1 MLAVRQLPALCFMLV
16 VSWFAVIAFAQD
28 RPGFNTNADNLM
40 LVLRES
46 FGANKQDEEL
56 KAVGKVKAKLPDGKE
71 IEFEMASFEF
81 IGDMHIRLVFD
92 GPQSMSNATP
102 ADLARLNLN
111 TEQALRLA
119 VSNVKRVYGE
129 PTVKPWTAGLMEVSG
144 KSPDLDS
151 SYFLDREFWRGL
163 LKKHPEGLVVAVPK
177 RGGLVY
183 APLVDT
189 KAVEGLKKGV
199 RYLHLS
205 SDRLRVSG
213 ALYLFKDD
221 KWTVFQPTYVTK

>member
-1 MLAVRQLPALCFMLV
+1 MPAVCRLPVLWFMFV
-16 VSWFAVIAFAQD
+16 VSLFAVIAFAQD
-28 RPGFNTNADNLM
+28 RPGFNNNADNLM

-56 KAVGKVKAKLPDGKE
+56 KAVGKAKAKLPDGKE

-92 GPQSMSNATP
+92 GPQSMINATP

-199 RYLHLS
+199 RYLHSS